1 MTRGELVAAARS
13 LVEAVATTAVDDEDL
28 RAAAS
33 RLAAVDDQL
42 RARRLPAVPRTQFA
56 DAVGSARYTW
66 QAANPGLP
74 QIDMVFEGM
83 QGSARFDRGL
93 SAVFA
98 GPPGLLHGG
107 VASMLLDAVLA
118 SLVQFHGIPSV
129 TASLTTDF
137 RGPTPIDTPFEI
149 RAQLDDVG
157 DRKVRVSGALV
168 VDGVESVQAHG
179 LWIRVDPIRIQ
190 P

>member
-1 MTRGELVAAARS
+1 MTRADLVAAARS
-13 LVEAVATTAVDDEDL
+13 LVEAVAMTDLDDDGM
-28 RAAAS
+28 RAAAT
-33 RLAAVDDQL
+33 RLTSLDSEL
-42 RARRLPAVPRTQFA
+42 RAERLPSVPRTAFA
-56 DAVGSARYTW
+56 DAVGEPQYTW
-66 QAANPGLP
+66 QWANPGLP
-74 QIDMVFEGM
+74 RIDMTFEGR
-83 QGSARFDRGL
+83 QGTARFDRGL
-93 SAVFA
+93 SAVYA

-137 RGPTPIDTPFEI
+137 RGPTPVDTPFEI

-157 DRKVRVSGALV
+157 DRKIQVSGALV
-168 VDGVESVQAHG
+168 VDGVEAVQARG

>member
-1 MTRGELVAAARS
+1 MTRAELVAAARS
-13 LVEAVATTAVDDEDL
+13 LIESVATTDLDDDGL

-33 RLAAVDDQL
+33 RLTAVDDQL
-42 RARRLPAVPRTQFA
+42 REQRLPAVPRTEFV
-56 DAVGSARYTW
+56 DAVGSPQYTW

-74 QIDMVFEGM
+74 QIDMVFEGDR
-83 QGSARFDRGL
+83 GSARFEHGL

-137 RGPTPIDTPFEI
+137 RGPTPVDTPFEI
-149 RAQLDDVG
+149 WAQLDEVG